1 MDATPLWL
9 LFSLLALL
17 LLCSA
22 FFSSSETGMM
32 AINRYRL
39 KHLQKKH
46 RGARRVSQLLERP
59 DRLIGVI
66 LIGNNAVNIFAAS
79 IATIIATRLW
89 GDAGLIIST
98 IGLTFLVLI
107 FSEVTPKTI
116 AALHPEK
123 VAFPFSLLLK
133 PMLTLL
139 YPFVL
144 LVNYISNGLV
154 RLFGVDPKKGS
165 NDALSKDELRTVVDE
180 SGSNIPTDNQGMLL
194 NILELED
201 VTVDDIMVPR
211 NEIYGI
217 DLEDDLCTITDRI
230 VTSEYTRLPIF
241 EDNINEVSGLLHI
254 RSASRLLRGN
264 AGEMSKEAI
273 KRFATETYFVPEN
286 TPLHTQLMNFR
297 RTKHRTALV
306 VDEYGE
312 VQGLVTL
319 EDILEEIVGDFTTN
333 QAEEAIQDIE
343 PQKDGSFII
352 DATATI
358 RDINKATDWELP
370 TDGPK
375 TLNGLA
381 IEQLENIPDGN
392 VSFRVGEYR
401 FETILLDDMKVIK
414 LRANRTLNLSSDQE
428 PEEM

>member
-1 MDATPLWL
+1 MDDTPLWL
-9 LFSLLALL
+9 LFSLLAFL

-46 RGARRVSQLLERP
+46 RGARRVSKLLERP

-89 GDAGLIIST
+89 GDAGLFIST
-98 IGLTFLVLI
+98 IGLTLLVLI

-116 AALHPEK
+116 AALHPERI
-123 VAFPFSLLLK
+123 AFPASYLLK
-133 PMLTLL
+133 PMLKLL
-139 YPFVL
+139 YP
-144 LVNYISNGLV
+144 LVWVINHVSNRLV
-154 RLFGVDPKKGS
+154 RLFGVDPDKA
-165 NDALSKDELRTVVDE
+165 NDDALSKDELRTVVDE

-211 NEIYGI
+211 KEIVGL
-217 DLEDDLCTITDRI
+217 DLEDDLGALTEQI
-230 VTSEYTRLPIF
+230 VSSEYTRLPVYEGDVNNVMGI
-241 EDNINEVSGLLHI
+241 LHI

-273 KRFATETYFVPEN
+273 KRFAYEPYFVPEN

-297 RTKHRTALV
+297 HHKHRTALV

-319 EDILEEIVGDFTTN
+319 EDILEEIVGEFTTN
-333 QAEEAIQDIE
+333 QAEEADPDIT

-352 DATATI
+352 DATATV

-381 IEQLENIPDGN
+381 LEQLENIPDGN
-392 VSFRVGEYR
+392 VSFSIAGYR
-401 FETILLDDMKVIK
+401 FETVLFDDKQVIK
-414 LRANRTLNLSSDQE
+414 VRGKQIIQSP
-428 PEEM
+428 PEQTD

>member
-1 MDATPLWL
+1 MDDTPLWL
-9 LFSLLALL
+9 LFSLIAFL

-32 AINRYRL
+32 ALNRYRL

-46 RGARRVSQLLERP
+46 RGARRVSKLLERP

-79 IATIIATRLW
+79 IATVIATRVY
-89 GDAGLIIST
+89 GDAGIAIAT
-98 IGLTFLVLI
+98 VALTLLVLI

-116 AALHPEK
+116 AALHPER
-123 VAFPFSLLLK
+123 VAFPASLILRPLLK
-133 PMLTLL
+133 LL
-139 YPFVL
+139 YPFVWA
-144 LVNYISNGLV
+144 VNHVSNGLV
-154 RLFGVDPKKGS
+154 RLFGIDPNKA
-165 NDALSKDELRTVVDE
+165 NDDALSKEELRTVVDE
-180 SGSNIPTDNQGMLL
+180 SGSNISTDKQGMLL

-211 NEIYGI
+211 NEIYGLN
-217 DLEDDLCTITDRI
+217 LEDDIDTITERI
-230 VTSEYTRLPIF
+230 VGSDYTRLPVYECDVNNVLGI
-241 EDNINEVSGLLHI
+241 LHI
-254 RSASRLLRGN
+254 RSASRLLRGT
-264 AGEMSKEAI
+264 AGELCKESI
-273 KRFATETYFVPEN
+273 KRFATDCYFVPEN
-286 TPLHTQLMNFR
+286 TPLHIQLVNFR
-297 RTKHRTALV
+297 QTKQRTALV

-333 QAEEAIQDIE
+333 EAEEAVEDIT

-381 IEQLENIPDGN
+381 LELLENIPDGN
-392 VSFRVGEYR
+392 VSFAIEQYR
-401 FETILLDDMKVIK
+401 FETVRFDDKRVIK
-414 LRANRTLNLSSDQE
+414 LRGMRIVSRQ
-428 PEEM
+428 PEGDEGC

>member
-9 LFSLLALL
+9 LFSLLAFL

-66 LIGNNAVNIFAAS
+66 LIGNNAVNILAS
-79 IATIIATRLW
+79 AIATVIGIRLY
-89 GDAGLIIST
+89 GDAGIAIATGVLTLLI
-98 IGLTFLVLI
+98 LV

-116 AALHPEK
+116 AALHPER
-123 VAFPFSLLLK
+123 VAFPFSVLLK
-133 PMLTLL
+133 PLLILL
-139 YPFVL
+139 YPVVW
-144 LVNYISNGLV
+144 LVNQVSNGLV
-154 RLFGVDPKKGS
+154 RLFGVDPKKG
-165 NDALSKDELRTVVDE
+165 NDDALSKDELRTVVDE

-217 DLEDDLCTITDRI
+217 DLDEDLGTITDRI
-230 VTSEYTRLPIF
+230 VTSEYTRLPVYQ
-241 EDNINEVSGLLHI
+241 DNINEVIGLLHI

-264 AGEMSKEAI
+264 AGEMSKEAV
-273 KRFATETYFVPEN
+273 KRFATEPYFVPEN

-333 QAEEAIQDIE
+333 QAEEETQDIE

-358 RDINKATDWELP
+358 RDINKATGWELP

-381 IEQLENIPDGN
+381 TEQLENIPDGN
-392 VSFRVGEYR
+392 VCFKVDNYR
-401 FETILLDDMKVIK
+401 FETVLLDEMKVIK
-414 LRANRTLNLSSDQE
+414 LRASRILPDSEPSDS
-428 PEEM
+428 

>member
-1 MDATPLWL
+1 MDDTPLGL
-9 LFSLLALL
+9 LFGLLAFL

-46 RGARRVSQLLERP
+46 RGARRVSKLLERP

-98 IGLTFLVLI
+98 IGLTLLVLI
-107 FSEVTPKTI
+107 FSEITPKTI
-116 AALHPEK
+116 AALHPER
-123 VAFPFSLLLK
+123 VAFPASFVLK
-133 PMLTLL
+133 PLLQVL

-144 LVNYISNGLV
+144 VTNHLSNGLV
-154 RLFGVDPKKGS
+154 RLFGVDPDKAN
-165 NDALSKDELRTVVDE
+165 NDALSREELRTVVDE
-180 SGSNIPTDNQGMLL
+180 SGASISTDKQGMLI

-211 NEIYGI
+211 KEITGL
-217 DLEDDLCTITDRI
+217 DLEDDLAALTEQVVNSD
-230 VTSEYTRLPIF
+230 YTRLPVFQGDVNNVLGI
-241 EDNINEVSGLLHI
+241 LHI

-264 AGEMSKEAI
+264 AGELTKEAL
-273 KRFATETYFVPEN
+273 KRFACEPYFVPEN

-297 RTKHRTALV
+297 HHKHRTALV

-319 EDILEEIVGDFTTN
+319 EDILEEIVGEFTTN
-333 QAEEAIQDIE
+333 QAEEADPDIIAQ
-343 PQKDGSFII
+343 PDGSFII

-358 RDINKATDWELP
+358 RDINKAADWELP

-381 IEQLENIPDGN
+381 LEQLESIPDGN
-392 VSFRVGEYR
+392 VGFVIAGYR
-401 FETILLDDMKVIK
+401 FETVLFDDKSVIQ
-414 LRANRTLNLSSDQE
+414 LRGRQTVPAPPEADQH
-428 PEEM
+428 